1 MSHDILSDVL
11 RGIRLR
17 GAVFFY
23 LSFGREWATGAPPAA
38 EVAAAVLPGA
48 EHVMEYHVI
57 TKGAAWAAISGH
69 TPVRLAAGDIIMFP
83 HGDPHVLSSAPGLEP
98 EWVDANWIMAQRHQ
112 DRPIPLDALSGEAI
126 TIGLP
131 TRDAE
136 TNVICGF
143 WGCDLRPFNP
153 LIAQLPAMLHL
164 PAPEDGLWII
174 DTLQQ
179 AILASRENRPGSEVV
194 IERLSEVMFVQAVR
208 RYIGEVDGTSNG
220 WLAGLRD
227 RHIGRALA
235 LLHKEPAK
243 PWTVDELGHQVGLSR
258 SALHERFLL
267 LIGHTPMQ
275 YLTQWRMQLASTLLC
290 SSSNTVASIA
300 LEVGYDSEA
309 AFTRAFKRFVG
320 TPPATWRRQKSQSER

>member
-136 TNVICGF
+136 TNVVCGF

-153 LIAQLPAMLHL
+153 LIA
-164 PAPEDGLWII
+164 
-174 DTLQQ
+174 
-179 AILASRENRPGSEVV
+179 
-194 IERLSEVMFVQAVR
+194 
-208 RYIGEVDGTSNG
+208 
-220 WLAGLRD
+220 
-227 RHIGRALA
+227 
-235 LLHKEPAK
+235 
-243 PWTVDELGHQVGLSR
+243 
-258 SALHERFLL
+258 
-267 LIGHTPMQ
+267 
-275 YLTQWRMQLASTLLC
+275 
-290 SSSNTVASIA
+290 
-300 LEVGYDSEA
+300 
-309 AFTRAFKRFVG
+309 
-320 TPPATWRRQKSQSER
+320 